1 MPKLLNL
8 KDMTNSQ
15 IRANL
20 DKIRNLSSYFTAMP
34 DKGVQF
40 KIRKAELEAEL
51 KSRQLPKSKAVNF
64 NLKKGS
70 LKNIK
75 KY

>member
-15 IRANL
+15 IRDL
-20 DKIRNLSSYFTAMP
+20 LLQSDQISSYFNATS
-34 DKGVQF
+34 DVGLQL

-51 KSRQLPKSKAVNF
+51 KSRQLPKSKTVNF

>member
-20 DKIRNLSSYFTAMP
+20 DKISNLSSYFTTMP
-34 DKGVQF
+34 DKGL
-40 KIRKAELEAEL
+40 KIKNRKAKLEAEL

-64 NLKKGS
+64 NLKSMRK
-70 LKNIK
+70 KIK
-75 KY
+75 